1 MVGKIHRLAQI
12 SLLFVFLVII
22 AGSVVRMTGSG
33 MGCPDW
39 PKCFGYYIPPTDA
52 DQVTWAPNRAFE
64 AGQMVVHE
72 NALWKAK
79 SNFTTGTQINF
90 GNWEQY
96 DKHDYAYFNPAH
108 TWTEYVNR
116 LVGASTGVPVLLLFF
131 ATIIYGRRTKKWKLF
146 WWSGIVLFFLGFEA
160 WLGKKVVD
168 GNLIPGHITMH
179 MAGSVVLIVFL
190 VAILWETASSKTQLN
205 LSKSSRWILYS
216 LLGLSALQIFWGTQ
230 VREEVD
236 VLLKL
241 ATERSVLIDQ
251 LPDIFKLHRSFS
263 ILVVLVHGLFFY
275 QLFKSKIRNNWVN
288 FLAGLLAAEILA
300 GILLSYFGMPA
311 GMQPIHL
318 LFSLIMIT
326 IQFYLVL
333 VSGKTRD
340 VLA

>member
-1 MVGKIHRLAQI
+1 
-12 SLLFVFLVII
+12 
-22 AGSVVRMTGSG
+22 
-33 MGCPDW
+33 
-39 PKCFGYYIPPTDA
+39 
-52 DQVTWAPNRAFE
+52 
-64 AGQMVVHE
+64 
-72 NALWKAK
+72 
-79 SNFTTGTQINF
+79 
-90 GNWEQY
+90 
-96 DKHDYAYFNPAH
+96 
-108 TWTEYVNR
+108 
-116 LVGASTGVPVLLLFF
+116 
-131 ATIIYGRRTKKWKLF
+131 
-146 WWSGIVLFFLGFEA
+146 
-160 WLGKKVVD
+160 
-168 GNLIPGHITMH
+168 
-179 MAGSVVLIVFL
+179 